1 VTASTDHI
9 FGAAGFGRRR
19 VRTAT
24 IACALA
30 IGICGLLLSGCGG
43 SSASRSLSSL
53 ASAAAQQGG
62 ASAQQAASTAHQPSA
77 GASRAA
83 SSNHRNAKGGARR
96 GSAAKARSPQAAR
109 VTQSHSSTGS
119 QASAGPPLVP
129 KGPNPC
135 VFVSGA
141 EAQAIIG
148 TPIVGQT
155 EAPLGPTCV
164 FKLQGQRQTIT
175 ISVQTER
182 LSAQVRYMHKRR
194 RLLLGGHRAFCGILG
209 RSMLDV
215 ALGHGRILNVT
226 APCPIAEGLAS
237 RALRHIAT

>member
-1 VTASTDHI
+1 M
-9 FGAAGFGRRR
+9 
-19 VRTAT
+19 
-24 IACALA
+24 
-30 IGICGLLLSGCGG
+30 
-43 SSASRSLSSL
+43 
-53 ASAAAQQGG
+53 
-62 ASAQQAASTAHQPSA
+62 
-77 GASRAA
+77 
-83 SSNHRNAKGGARR
+83 
-96 GSAAKARSPQAAR
+96 
-109 VTQSHSSTGS
+109 
-119 QASAGPPLVP
+119 P

-175 ISVQTER
+175 IALEAER
-182 LSAQVRYMHKRR
+182 LSAQTRYMHKRR
-194 RLLLGGHRAFCGILG
+194 RLLLGGHRAYCGILG

-215 ALGHGRILNVT
+215 RLGPRRILNVT
-226 APCPIAEGLAS
+226 APCRVAEALAS